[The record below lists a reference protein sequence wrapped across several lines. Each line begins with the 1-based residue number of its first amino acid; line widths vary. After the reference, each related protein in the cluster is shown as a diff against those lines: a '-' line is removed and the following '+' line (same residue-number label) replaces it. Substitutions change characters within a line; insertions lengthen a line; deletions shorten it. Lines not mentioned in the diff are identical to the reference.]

1 MTPSERRVAD
11 LAAARRTNRAS
22 AQELFVTM
30 ATVETH
36 LTRVYRKL
44 DLDGREGLPAA
55 LTGEA

>member
-1 MTPSERRVAD
+1 
-11 LAAARRTNRAS
+11 
-22 AQELFVTM
+22 M

-55 LTGEA
+55 LTSEGQ